1 MSNLRLYQITND
13 FQELMDKATEGEIT
27 EEEYNKV
34 GENLARQLQ
43 EKSTNVIGYYE
54 TQNSLIE
61 GIDNQ
66 IKRLQN
72 LKKVTKNKM
81 DKYKEYVK
89 GCMERLGLIKIE
101 TELGVIS
108 VVKSP
113 MSVDITDESKIPEEF
128 KEEVKTIKIDKTKIK
143 NSYKTTGEIP
153 EGAVIHDNNTY
164 LKIK

>member
-1 MSNLRLYQITND
+1 MSNLSLYQITND

-27 EEEYNKV
+27 EEEYNEI
-34 GENLARQLQ
+34 GEKLAMQLQ

-72 LKKVTKNKM
+72 LKKAKKNKM

-89 GCMERLGLIKIE
+89 GCMEKLGLIKIE

-108 VVKSP
+108 VAKSP